1 MSTMSEPLEW
11 TETSE
16 HQHEARRDE
25 RHYVV
30 SRGPNGDWDVTLFSM
45 LTHYV
50 EGPEE
55 RVARDSAPTLEEAK
69 RIAQKWETEQG
80 LYGS

>member
-69 RIAQKWETEQG
+69 RLAQKWETEQG
-80 LYGS
+80 LYES